1 MKIVSLILIVS
12 FVHISASAQTGRG
25 LSDAEKKIM
34 QVRVVDAAKHAWKG
48 YKTYAWGKDDL
59 QPLTRTGKN
68 WYKRSLLMTPIDSYD
83 TFIMLGM
90 KWEAAEAKKLIFDS
104 LSFDADMDVQVFEI
118 VIRLLGGLISAYEL
132 DGDTKFLAL
141 AEDLAER
148 LLPCFNTPTG
158 MPYRYINL
166 RTGHPRDSIN
176 NPAEIGTLMLEF
188 GQLSKITGDKKYYN
202 AAKKAMMQVY
212 NRRSKIGLVGL
223 QINVMT
229 GEWVN
234 KESAIGAYIDSY
246 YEYLYKGW
254 RLFGDEDLKKAW
266 DLHKASIQKYL
277 IHRQD
282 SGYFLRQVNMET
294 GKETNTNYGAL
305 DAFYAGLLA
314 YAGDLATAKNN
325 QKANYYMWRRFNMEP
340 ESFNYKKDS
349 ILSAYYILRPEN
361 IESSYYLYRIT
372 KDVRYLTMGHR
383 MVTDVLTHCKVDA
396 GYASLKDVRTLEK
409 ANSMQ
414 SFFIAET
421 LKYAYLLYSSDDALD
436 LEKWVFNTEA
446 HPFKIRK

>member
-1 MKIVSLILIVS
+1 M
-12 FVHISASAQTGRG
+12 T
-25 LSDAEKKIM
+25 DAEKKIM
-34 QVRVVDAAKHAWKG
+34 QVRVVDAAKHAWNG
-48 YKTYAWGKDDL
+48 YKQYAWGKDDL
-59 QPLTRTGKN
+59 QPLSKTGKN
-68 WYKRSLLMTPIDSYD
+68 WYTRSLLMTPIDSYD

-90 KWEAAEAKKLIFDS
+90 KKEAGEAKKLIFDS

-118 VIRLLGGLISAYEL
+118 VIRLLGGLISAYEF
-132 DGDTKFLAL
+132 DGDPKFLAL

-148 LLPCFNTPTG
+148 LYPCFNSPTG

-166 RTGHPRDSIN
+166 RTGKVRDSIN
-176 NPAEIGTLMLEF
+176 NPAEIGTLMMEF
-188 GQLSKITGDKKYYN
+188 GQLSKITGEKKYYN
-202 AAKKAMMQVY
+202 AAKKAIMEVY
-212 NRRSKIGLVGL
+212 ARRSKIGLVGL
-223 QINVMT
+223 QINIVD
-229 GEWVN
+229 GAWKN

-266 DLHKASIQKYL
+266 DVHKAAIQKYL
-277 IHRQD
+277 VHRQD
-282 SGYFLRQVNMET
+282 SGWFLRQVDMET
-294 GKETNTNYGAL
+294 GKETNTKYGAL

-314 YAGDLATAKNN
+314 YSGDVATAKNN
-325 QKANYYMWRRFNMEP
+325 QKANFYMWRRFNLEP

-349 ILSAYYILRPEN
+349 IISAYYILRPEN
-361 IESSYYLYRIT
+361 IESAFYLYRLT
-372 KDVRYLTMGHR
+372 KDPRYLVMGNR
-383 MVTDVLTHCKVDA
+383 MVNDVLTHCRVDA
-396 GYASLKDVRTLEK
+396 GYASLKDVRTYEK

-421 LKYAYLLYSSDDALD
+421 LKYAWLLYAPDNALD